1 MTHVIRAVA
10 RPGWVA
16 AFLLSGLLGL
26 GACSSGPEPDDEPR
40 PAVSYESVAALR
52 AEGAARFLTTDAE
65 LAELETAVAALD
77 SSGQAAARPRLDALR
92 GTRSTLQTRLDS
104 LDATRFAS
112 LAAFDT
118 LAADLRQRIDALDAA
133 IARDRVLILPD
144 AASLR
149 AFAAARLG
157 ALAETA
163 SRRRADSTQSAIREA
178 AGLDS
183 ARVRIERQLAGLGSP
198 TVRYDSLRD
207 VIAVGFSEL
216 RRLQRD
222 TLAARFR
229 PDSLR

>member
-1 MTHVIRAVA
+1 MTHSVHAVA
-10 RPGWVA
+10 RPGWAA
-16 AFLLSGLLGL
+16 AFLLMGLLGL
-26 GACSSGPEPDDEPR
+26 SACRGGPEADDEPR

-92 GTRSTLQTRLDS
+92 GARSSLQSRLDS

-149 AFAAARLG
+149 AYAAARLS
-157 ALAETA
+157 AVAEAA
-163 SRRRADSTQSAIREA
+163 SRRRADSTRSAIREA

-183 ARVRIERQLAGLGSP
+183 ARVQIERQLTALGSP

-207 VIAVGFSEL
+207 VIAVGFADL